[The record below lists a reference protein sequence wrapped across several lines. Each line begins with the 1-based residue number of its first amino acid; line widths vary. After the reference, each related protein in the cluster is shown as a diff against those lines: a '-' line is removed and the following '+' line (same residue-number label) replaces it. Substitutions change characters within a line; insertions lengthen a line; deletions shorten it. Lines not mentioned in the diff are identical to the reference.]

1 MGGGKFGVEKLPVD
15 PMGLALGVDVLGA
28 VNIGVTVKPVSIVV
42 VIISEG
48 HHDCIFSASSD
59 LDFVS
64 REKDFVIFS
73 VAFVA
78 AIVGRAP
85 VLAIECEN
93 GEFLACVL
101 KENLIL
107 RKF

>member
-1 MGGGKFGVEKLPVD
+1 LGGKLPVD

-48 HHDCIFSASSD
+48 HHDCVFCASSD
-59 LDFVS
+59 PDFVS

-73 VAFVA
+73 VALIA
-78 AIVGRAP
+78 AIVSRAP
-85 VLAIECEN
+85 ILAVECEN